1 MRLAVLDHGHR
12 LRARLFMSMVGRMSR
27 VEMADVPKLLLYRP
41 EFFGR
46 AMLDLSAT
54 RMRGPSYWTAAER
67 EYIGMC
73 TADWLRSDYCAQTH
87 AEMVRVASDGEFDP
101 LDPAAVRKELLA
113 VLVLLEQVTRT
124 PDTVGVAD
132 ASALR
137 AAGVPDEAV
146 VQALEVNFVWNIVN
160 RLDNAFGFELRE
172 GQLHSGTRS
181 LHRFGYRFP
190 AFLTGRANGEPDG
203 PAGVLAAV
211 LTDEASGSAR
221 TSADLRTAAANGDP
235 LPEDWQG
242 YVTAVRDHSS
252 QLTAADIHQLQS
264 SGHTDDEIFEL
275 TVAAAVGAAN
285 RALTAGLS
293 ALG

>member
-27 VEMADVPKLLLYRP
+27 VEMADVPKTLLYRP

-46 AMLDLSAT
+46 AMLELSAT

-73 TADWLRSDYCAQTH
+73 TAGWLRSDYCAETH

-101 LDPAAVRKELLA
+101 LDPTAARKELLA
-113 VLVLLEQVTRT
+113 VLAFLEQVTRT
-124 PDTVGVAD
+124 PDAVQPRDAD
-132 ASALR
+132 TLR
-137 AAGVPDEAV
+137 DAGVPHEAV
-146 VQALEVNFVWNIVN
+146 VQALEVNFVWNVVN
-160 RLDNAFGFELRE
+160 RLGNAFGFELRK

-190 AFLTGRANGEPDG
+190 AFLTGRVNGEPGG

-211 LTDEASGSAR
+211 LAGSNGSAH
-221 TSADLRTAAANGDP
+221 TTPELRAAAANGDP
-235 LPEDWQG
+235 LPQDWQQ
-242 YVTAVRDHSS
+242 YVTQVRDHSYE
-252 QLTAADIHQLQS
+252 LTDADIRKLQS

-275 TVAAAVGAAN
+275 TVAAAVGAAD
-285 RALTAGLS
+285 RALTAGVR